1 MAKTIQVRDVDDDTH
16 RVLTARAEAAG
27 LSLSQY
33 LRREFRW
40 MVGQPTVAEVLD
52 RAERRPIAVDADH
65 DLLHRIRWAIA
76 PGIGCVGSVGG
87 RKVGAAVRV
96 RVVDDP
102 GSHIVVESPIQ
113 CQQVAV

>member
-52 RAERRPIAVDADH
+52 RAERRPIAVDAE
-65 DLLHRIRWAIA
+65 
-76 PGIGCVGSVGG
+76 VV
-87 RKVGAAVRV
+87 VAAVRSG
-96 RVVDDP
+96 RERP
-102 GSHIVVESPIQ
+102 
-113 CQQVAV
+113 